1 MKVIVALKDKVS
13 GLFMQPFFVPAVG
26 VAYRTLQDEAAR
38 DKDFV
43 VAKHP
48 DDFALYQLGT
58 FEEETGRLY
67 FADKSPT
74 LLIECGAL
82 LTKE

>member
-1 MKVIVALKDKVS
+1 MKVVVALKDKVS
-13 GLFMQPFFVPAVG
+13 GLFLQPFFVPAVG

-38 DKDFV
+38 DKEFV

-48 DDFALYQLGT
+48 DDFALYSLGM
-58 FEEETGRLY
+58 FSEETGKLVVE
-67 FADKSPT
+67 DQPQ

-82 LTKE
+82 LTRE

>member
-1 MKVIVALKDKVS
+1 MKVIVVLKDKVS
-13 GLFMQPFFVPAVG
+13 GQFMQPFFVPAVG
-26 VAYRTLQDEAAR
+26 VAYRTLQDEAQR
-38 DKDFV
+38 DKEFV

-58 FEEETGRLY
+58 FNDETGELV
-67 FADKSPT
+67 AQAPS

-82 LTKE
+82 LTRE

>member
-1 MKVIVALKDKVS
+1 MKVIVVLKDKVS

-38 DKDFV
+38 DKEFV

-48 DDFALYQLGT
+48 DDFALYKIGVFDEDQ
-58 FEEETGRLY
+58 GRLG
-67 FADKSPT
+67 ALEKPE

-82 LTKE
+82 LTRE